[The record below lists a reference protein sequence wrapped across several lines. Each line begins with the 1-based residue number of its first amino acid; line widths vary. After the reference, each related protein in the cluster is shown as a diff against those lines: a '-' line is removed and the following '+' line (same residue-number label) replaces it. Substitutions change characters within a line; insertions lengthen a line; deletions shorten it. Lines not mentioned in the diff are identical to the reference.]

1 VVSEKELNTPAVNTW
16 CPGCGNFA
24 IENGIKRAIAE
35 LGLDPS
41 EVILVSGIGCHGK
54 ITNYVKANSF
64 HTIHGR
70 VPPSATGIYLSNHKM
85 KVIGFSGDGDAYAI
99 GIAHLIHTA
108 TRNLNF
114 TYIVHNNKVFGLTT
128 GQTTPTS
135 EQGFKTKSTP
145 FGKIEKEI
153 NPLQLALVSGAT
165 FVARV
170 YSGEFEQLIDV
181 FKKGIQHRGFAF
193 IDVLQP
199 CFTFFNTYQ
208 LYSQKV
214 YKLEKEGHDTSDI
227 QAAMAKTKETDKVPI
242 GIFYQE
248 KRPIYTESL
257 PQISRTPLV
266 KQDIKNINI
275 KNLLKEF
282 K

>member
-1 VVSEKELNTPAVNTW
+1 VASRFDTSATNSW

-24 IENGIKRAIAE
+24 ILNGIKAVLAD
-35 LGLDPS
+35 LKLDPS
-41 EVILVSGIGCHGK
+41 DVAVVSGIGCHGK
-54 ITNYVKANSF
+54 IGNYIYTNSF

-70 VPPSATGIYLSNHKM
+70 VLPAATGIRLSNNNL

-99 GIAHLIHTA
+99 GIAHLIHAA
-108 TRNLNF
+108 TRNLDL
-114 TYIVHNNKVFGLTT
+114 TYIVHDNKVFGLTT

-165 FVARV
+165 FVARA
-170 YSGEFEQLIDV
+170 YAGEYEHMIDI
-181 FKKGIQHRGFAF
+181 FKKAIKHKGFAF

-208 LYSQKV
+208 LYSEKT
-214 YKLEKEGHDTSDI
+214 YKLDSTHDTSDMN
-227 QAAMAKTKETDKVPI
+227 AAMVKAAEKDKIPI
-242 GIFYQE
+242 GVFYQE
-248 KRPIYTESL
+248 KRPIYIQSI
-257 PQISRTPLV
+257 PQVSKTPLV
-266 KQDIKNINI
+266 EQDIKNIKI
-275 KNLLKEF
+275 KKLLGRF